1 MRINPSLLCSVTIL
15 AGLALSAAGQTTG
28 PQLPPLA
35 GKSMYGP
42 DLYRLYCAT
51 CHGRDGKG
59 AGPAAVSLKVPPP
72 DLTTLGR
79 RRGGTF
85 PRADVEAII
94 RGPATPSH
102 GSAEMPIWG
111 PIFNGLDPSQARNA
125 ARIDSLV
132 SHLESIQQK

>member
-1 MRINPSLLCSVTIL
+1 MINPSILCSLTIV
-15 AGLALSAAGQTTG
+15 AGLAVASAAQTTG

-35 GKSMYGP
+35 GKSLYGP
-42 DLYRLYCAT
+42 DLYQLYCAT

-72 DLTTLGR
+72 DLTTLAR

-85 PRADVEAII
+85 PRREVEGIV

-102 GSAEMPIWG
+102 GSEEMPIWG
-111 PIFNGLDPSQARNA
+111 PIFKGLDPSDARNA

-132 SHLESIQQK
+132 SHLESIQHK